1 LLTLAY
7 ALLFGKAKQE
17 RRSQMA
23 RLKVF
28 IGVLGI
34 MLVLAF
40 SLWIFIDMAQR
51 ESKQKE
57 IGSIAEPPAMSE
69 MKQVS
74 LK

>member
-1 LLTLAY
+1 
-7 ALLFGKAKQE
+7 
-17 RRSQMA
+17 MA